1 MLLPDL
7 LPADVESSPSRHE
20 KKRPPRPLRR
30 KARWALL
37 LPAIVPLVAAACA
50 VEGTVYRVGDPG
62 APTGPGPFNDG
73 NCEWDDRLVMQRA
86 ATEAVTTPPERFV
99 ASPELAATTDLE
111 GTFLGAPYAA
121 IAKRADELKA
131 TIQWRTS
138 CTVRCTFPDRCGD
151 GPFGFLE
158 NCSGTTSTS
167 GFSTR
172 DAGSMRDATAVSE
185 DAGLSIPNDAG
196 TSAPEG
202 EYTTGNNQVSGVD
215 EADFFKNDAK
225 YMHIAYNGAV
235 TTLDAY
241 PGETAAILARTTVDG
256 RAKKVLVTPDRL
268 VVFSSPAADDTVAE
282 ECVYGYA
289 CTPTGDGMPTTVTV
303 FDTTDRRAPVQL
315 RKVQASGSLLAARRV
330 NDRIHLVVHDRGAS
344 LGDQALANFP
354 VVIPSC
360 VTSQEEYDQAF
371 SKIDQA
377 AEAARQAFRKSLR
390 LPTFVDSAGAGVTR
404 SFEQQRPAG
413 QSFLSVLSFSLS
425 DAAPTERAMVLGR
438 PGFVYASDERL
449 YIAQNEFKAD
459 CNLLDSSCWFSDL
472 PNEPSA
478 TTIHAFSL
486 AKSGQPTSYLASGV
500 VPGTALS
507 GFAMDEFGENL
518 RMLTTS
524 GRVPSPTVHSTLSV
538 LEIQGK
544 RLAVVGHV
552 DDIAPGEDLRSTRFD
567 GTRAMAVTFKT
578 TDPLFTFDLSNPRA
592 PKLAGMLKL
601 PGFATYIH
609 PLDRDHL
616 LTLGFDTEQLSDF
629 ANVRGIEL
637 KVFDIQNLSDPK
649 VIQQT
654 TVGGPG
660 TTSAALTDHLA
671 FTYLPSKN
679 LLALPMTVCDGQ
691 TGAATFQGMY
701 LYDVSLTNGFSRRGE
716 LTVDTR
722 SGSCVDADWTQTR
735 TTVSRSAILGDY
747 LYALAGDSLHI
758 ARISDLEHPLP
769 IVKLR

>member
-7 LPADVESSPSRHE
+7 LSAVESSHERHE
-20 KKRPPRPLRR
+20 QKSPPRPLRR

-37 LPAIVPLVAAACA
+37 IPAIVPLVAAACA
-50 VEGTVYRVGDPG
+50 TEGTVYRVGDPG
-62 APTGPGPFNDG
+62 APTGPGPFKDG
-73 NCEWDDRLVMQRA
+73 TCEWDDRLVTQRTVADGA
-86 ATEAVTTPPERFV
+86 APPPTRFV
-99 ASPELAATTDLE
+99 PSPELAATTDLE

-121 IAKRADELKA
+121 IAKRADALKA

-151 GPFGFLE
+151 GPLGFLE
-158 NCSGTTSTS
+158 QCGETTSTS
-167 GFSTR
+167 GFATR
-172 DAGSMRDATAVSE
+172 DAGSMPDATVSG

-241 PGETAAILARTTVDG
+241 PGEIAAILARTTVDG

-289 CTPTGDGMPTTVTV
+289 CTPTGDGTPTTVTV

-315 RKVQASGSLLAARRV
+315 RKIQASGSLLAARRI
-330 NDRIHLVVHDRGAS
+330 NDRIHLVVHDRGVS
-344 LGDQALANFP
+344 LGNQALANFP
-354 VVIPSC
+354 VEVPSC
-360 VTSQEEYDQAF
+360 VTSQQEYDRAF
-371 SKIDQA
+371 AKIDEA
-377 AEAARQAFRKSLR
+377 AETARQLLRKSLR
-390 LPTFVDSAGAGVTR
+390 LPTLVDSAGTGLTR
-404 SFEQQRPAG
+404 NFEQHRPAG

-425 DAAPTERAMVLGR
+425 DATPTERAMVLGR

-472 PNEPSA
+472 PSEPSA

-507 GFAMDEFGENL
+507 GFAMDEFGGHL

-524 GRVPSPTVHSTLSV
+524 GRVPDPTVHSTLSV
-538 LEIQGK
+538 LELQGK
-544 RLAVVGHV
+544 RLAVVGQV
-552 DDIAPGEDLRSTRFD
+552 DDIAHGEDLRSTRFD

-578 TDPLFTFDLSNPRA
+578 TDPFFTFDLSNPRA

-601 PGFATYIH
+601 PGFSTYIH

-616 LTLGFDTEQLSDF
+616 LTLGYNTQEQSDF
-629 ANVRGIEL
+629 ATIDGIEL
-637 KVFDIQNLSDPK
+637 KIFDIQNLSEPK
-649 VIQQT
+649 VLQQT
-654 TVGGPG
+654 TIGGPG
-660 TTSAALTDHLA
+660 STSAALTDHLA
-671 FTYLPSKN
+671 FTYLASKN

-691 TGAATFQGMY
+691 TGATFDGMY
-701 LYDVSLTNGFSRRGE
+701 LYDVSLTNGFTRRGE
-716 LTVDTR
+716 LALGAG
-722 SGSCVDADWTQTR
+722 GSCVDSDWTQTR

-747 LYALAGDSLHI
+747 LYALAGDSVHI
-758 ARISDLEHPLP
+758 ARISDLGHPLP
-769 IVKLR
+769 VVKLR